1 MSKQQKDN
9 QPQTDL
15 PKLSAPARRALAA
28 AGCNRLEDLTRF
40 TEREVKAWH
49 GIGPNALNQLRA
61 AMEAKGLKYAGES

>member
-1 MSKQQKDN
+1 MTQKPTDN
-9 QPQTDL
+9 PETDL

-40 TEREVKAWH
+40 TEREVKKWH

-61 AMEAKGLKYAGES
+61 AMAAKGLKFADES